1 MEKYEAPKVK
11 ILKVET
17 EGLMA
22 ASGTP
27 EAPSSK
33 ESSATIS
40 DWAQAQDTSGSDN
53 WGE

>member
-1 MEKYEAPKVK
+1 MEKYETPKVK
-11 ILKVET
+11 FLKFET

-33 ESSATIS
+33 ESATIS